1 MPMDNKPDSGLKDNR
16 YANVEVEVVC
26 GEEFEKAYNDY
37 LNRRVAMAMR
47 HVAEYVDA
55 GGDVKALEWRLQ
67 EQNDE

>member
-1 MPMDNKPDSGLKDNR
+1 MAMDNKPASDFKDNR

-37 LNRRVAMAMR
+37 LNRRVSMAMR

-55 GGDVKALEWRLQ
+55 GGDVKVLEKRLQ
-67 EQNDE
+67 DNNDE